1 MTNAEIKAIIHNLK
15 GRWRPLIVTAIFT
28 GLRASELRGLTW
40 VDVDFKRCVLHVRQ
54 RADRYNEIGPP
65 KSKAGNRDVPLS
77 PHTLNTLREWKLKCP
92 KSDKDLVFPNGKG
105 NVESLGNIIN
115 RGLIPTQVAADVVTK
130 GGKAKYTGMH
140 TLRHFYASWCINRKE
155 DGGIGLPPKIVQE
168 RLGHSSITMTMDV
181 YGHLFPRGD
190 DTKELAEAESALLA

>member
-1 MTNAEIKAIIHNLK
+1 M
-15 GRWRPLIVTAIFT
+15 
-28 GLRASELRGLTW
+28 
-40 VDVDFKRCVLHVRQ
+40 RQ

-77 PHTLNTLREWKLKCP
+77 PLPLNTLREWKLKCP
-92 KSDKDLVFPNGKG
+92 KGEKNLVFPNGKG

-115 RGLIPTQVAADVVTK
+115 RGLIPVQTAAGIVTK
-130 GGKAKYTGMH
+130 EGKAKYTGMH

-168 RLGHSSITMTMDV
+168 RLGHSSIAMTMDV

-190 DTKELAEAESALLA
+190 DTKELAEAERALLNAT